1 MPKTRRELVFR
12 ALRNLGVLPQGQVPS
27 DEEFDSVNDLV
38 VPVLE
43 DLSARNICFVPDFE
57 AIDDEKF
64 LALGHILA
72 DRMRSEFGAMGSSPE
87 VAEIAALATK
97 AELDL
102 KEQFRIA
109 TREPLR
115 AMRSDFYPRAR
126 KPRLIG

>member
-1 MPKTRRELVFR
+1 MSKTRRELVFR

-38 VPVLE
+38 GPVLE

-64 LALGHILA
+64 FGHILA

-87 VAEIAALATK
+87 ADHPWVLLLE
-97 AELDL
+97 DN
-102 KEQFRIA
+102 
-109 TREPLR
+109 
-115 AMRSDFYPRAR
+115 Y
-126 KPRLIG
+126 